1 MFKETDDIVCTAC
14 NVMDIGTVIAE
25 SDVQAHVV
33 LSGADTSTL
42 QDQVTT
48 LIRDIESDP
57 AEIILQQRD
66 DNTTDMIINFSCAA
80 EKLIFEMRVT
90 RMV

>member
-33 LSGADTSTL
+33 LTGTNTAAL
-42 QDQVTT
+42 QEQITDLV
-48 LIRDIESDP
+48 REIESDP
-57 AEIILQQRD
+57 AEIILQQKD
-66 DNTTDMIINFSCAA
+66 DTTMDMVINFSCAA
-80 EKLIFEMRVT
+80 EKLIFEMRAS
-90 RMV
+90 RMM